1 MHWHVIDLSK
11 SLDDI
16 SEYESLLDQLIAIYR
31 REGWW
36 NECADNRQ
44 NLLQLIRN
52 SHIFAAVLT
61 EDGQVLGMGR
71 AISDRT
77 SDAYIQDVAVRV
89 DFRNSGI
96 GKALVSF
103 LVEEL
108 RRSGMTW
115 IGLISQNHS
124 YPFYR
129 KLGFNPMKAVAMT
142 LP

>member
-11 SLDDI
+11 HLDDI
-16 SEYESLLDQLIAIYR
+16 SERESLLDQLIALYR
-31 REGWW
+31 QEGWW
-36 NECADNRQ
+36 KEPVDSRQ
-44 NLLQLIRN
+44 SLLPLIRN
-52 SHIFAAVLT
+52 SHVFAAALT

-77 SDAYIQDVAVRV
+77 SDAYIQDVAVRK
-89 DFRNSGI
+89 DFRNRGI
-96 GKALVSF
+96 GKAVVTF

-108 RRSGMTW
+108 RRSGITW

>member
-1 MHWHVIDLSK
+1 MHWQLIDLSTYLENL
-11 SLDDI
+11 SDH
-16 SEYESLLDQLIAIYR
+16 EHLLDQLISLYR
-31 REGWW
+31 QEGWW
-36 NECADNRQ
+36 KEPPDSRQ
-44 NLLQLIRN
+44 SLRALIRN
-52 SHIFAAVLT
+52 SHVFAAAVT

-77 SDAYIQDVAVRV
+77 SDAYIQDVAVRL
-89 DFRNSGI
+89 DSRNRGI
-96 GKALVSF
+96 GKAVVSF